1 MKIFE
6 SIGKIF
12 NSRDE
17 QVPESYPARNELCW
31 CGSGL
36 KYKKCHLSS
45 DEKKAEKRA
54 AACCIKS

>member
-1 MKIFE
+1 MKIFK
-6 SIGKIF
+6 SIVKIF
-12 NSRDE
+12 SSRHE
-17 QVPESYPARNELCW
+17 QEPERYPARNELCW

-45 DEKKAEKRA
+45 DEEKAEKKA